1 MSKQSIMLDSLKK
14 NQAMLSKNILDV
26 STGLGIEKVE
36 VKIAENAKQNK
47 KKQQKNIQK
56 KV

>member
-1 MSKQSIMLDSLKK
+1 MLDSLKK